1 MISAMLVAAVSVVG
15 VDTTAVAGD
24 TTATVITLEQAIE
37 IALSESPTVKVA
49 DKEIEVQKWAKRG
62 TYAALFPEVSANGTY
77 QRTIKKQ
84 VMSMKMGEET
94 RTIEVGRWNT
104 YNGAVSATMPLVNA
118 QLWKSLEISGQNVEL
133 AVEKARSSRL
143 EMVNQVK
150 QAYYGVLMAKEA
162 FNVYSSVYDNAVQN
176 CELTEKKYNA
186 SKASE
191 LDLARAKTAVANA
204 VPNMYDSENSINLA
218 LWQLKAVIGMDLDTN
233 IDVAGDLASFSDG
246 MTATAED
253 YDLTNNSTLKQLE
266 LQAQQLASNL
276 KIQQYSNLP
285 SLALSF
291 NYGYSAM
298 EDDFQ
303 FKNYNWFPNSSVA
316 LSLNIPIFAG
326 GKRHSAAKQARV
338 QAEQL
343 DIQRENTERQL
354 RISIRQSV
362 STMET
367 AIKSYASAT
376 EALESAEKAYSIA
389 SKSYEVGR
397 STLTDLNDAQLAL
410 TQAKLAASQAVYN
423 FMVAKAGLESTIGTD
438 YTINSAPAV
447 NE

>member
-1 MISAMLVAAVSVVG
+1 MLLTMLVAAVVPSVA
-15 VDTTAVAGD
+15 DSAAVAGTD
-24 TTATVITLEQAIE
+24 TATVITLEQAIG
-37 IALSESPTVKVA
+37 IALTDSPTVKVA
-49 DKEIEVQKWAKRG
+49 DKEIEVQKWARRG
-62 TYAALFPEVSANGTY
+62 AYAALFPEIAANGTY

-84 VMSMKMGEET
+84 VMSMKMGNET

-104 YNGAVSATMPLVNA
+104 YNGALSATMPLINA
-118 QLWKSLEISGQNVEL
+118 QLWKSLEVTGQNVEL

-150 QAYYGVLMAKEA
+150 QAYYGVLLAKEA
-162 FNVYSSVYDNAVQN
+162 FKVYGSVYDNAVQN

-218 LWQLKAVIGMDLDTN
+218 LWQLKAVIGMDLDAD
-233 IDVAGDLASFSDG
+233 IDVAGDLLSFSES
-246 MTATAED
+246 MTAAAED
-253 YDLTNNSTLKQLE
+253 YDISENSTLKQLE
-266 LQAQQLASNL
+266 LQARQLAANL

-298 EDDFQ
+298 EDDFK

-316 LSLNIPIFAG
+316 LALNIPIFAG

-354 RISIRQSV
+354 RIAIRQSV

-367 AIKSYASAT
+367 AVKSYASAQ

-389 SKSYEVGR
+389 AKSYEVGR

-410 TQAKLAASQAVYN
+410 TQARLASSQAVYS
-423 FMVAKAGLESTIGTD
+423 FMVAKAGLESTIGAD
-438 YTINSAPAV
+438 YSSYMTPNS